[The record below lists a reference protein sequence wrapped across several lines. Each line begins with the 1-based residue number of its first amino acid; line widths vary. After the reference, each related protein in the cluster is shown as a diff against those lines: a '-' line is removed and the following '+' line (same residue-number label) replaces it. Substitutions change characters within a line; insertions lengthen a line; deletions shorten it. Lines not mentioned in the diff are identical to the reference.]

1 MRSPMC
7 VSTQNDQ
14 PEVGWGRPARSTGGR
29 RASHDVHRPPAPDL
43 RSCGHPRVKGEMT
56 MTTKWVRVL
65 MSTGATILLLTI
77 SAGQRA
83 WAACSTGGQLARLGE
98 SPVKCTQLQLTSL
111 DTVLNNRLEFRAVL
125 DLPLATQVLRERK
138 CPTAEEF
145 EAFFAAWKRLPPT
158 GVNYTVK
165 RYCLTEP

>member
-1 MRSPMC
+1 
-7 VSTQNDQ
+7 
-14 PEVGWGRPARSTGGR
+14 
-29 RASHDVHRPPAPDL
+29 
-43 RSCGHPRVKGEMT
+43 

-77 SAGQRA
+77 STGERA
-83 WAACSTGGQLARLGE
+83 WAACSTGGQLVRLGT
-98 SPVKCTQLQLTSL
+98 SPVKCTELQLTML

-145 EAFFAAWKRLPPT
+145 EAFFAAWKRLPRT
-158 GVNYTVK
+158 GVNYTVE
-165 RYCLTEP
+165 RYCLTDPTFYRIRFPVPDKPLDDTAVLKLSADVAALESQVIPALASKLAAVEQMIP